1 MIIKNTSYD
10 GGGKMNF
17 STYIMDE
24 ALILIPVLMII
35 GKIVKNTPKIKNWV
49 IPYILLG
56 LGIVLAGFMMGF
68 NAESFIQGILV
79 SGTAVFGHQI
89 VKQTLEKK

>member
-1 MIIKNTSYD
+1 
-10 GGGKMNF
+10 MNF
-17 STYIMDE
+17 SAYIMDE

-56 LGIVLAGFMMGF
+56 LGVILAGFMMGF
-68 NAESFIQGILV
+68 NAESIIQGILV